1 MPFKR
6 LSMRKIREILRL
18 SWAHGLSQ
26 RKVSRSISVSQSTVA
41 ECLLRAKA
49 VGLSWPLDPAL
60 DDAALEVKLY
70 PPVSSLSKARA
81 LPVWGY
87 VHRELRR
94 KGVTLMLLWQEYKQ
108 DHPDD
113 GYHYSQFCEHYGR
126 YKSQL
131 DVVMRQEHR
140 AGEKM
145 FIDFSGDGIP
155 ITDPHTGVVWEA
167 ELLIAVL
174 GASNYTFAEAFP
186 SQKLPCWIE
195 GHIHAYEYFEGV
207 AKATV
212 PDNTKTAVTHS
223 CYYEPDLNTTYWDLA
238 RHYGTAIL
246 PARPRKPRD
255 KAKVEGAVLIAQR
268 WILAALRN
276 HTFFRLEQAN
286 EAIAE
291 KLEEYNRRRFQKLDT
306 TRKELFETLDKPAL
320 LPLPGRRYEYADWST
335 PKVNIDYHVVVD
347 QHYYSVPYQLV
358 HQYLDAR
365 FTLTCVELLHKGRR
379 VASHVRSFEKW
390 KYTTLK
396 EHMPKSHQRYLEWT
410 PTRILEWAKKSGPKT
425 AELAQEILNRRAYP
439 EQGYRSCLGLLRL
452 GKAYGKDRLEA
463 ACERAL
469 GLGAYSYKSV
479 KSILSTGLD
488 RQPLPQAKGAGN
500 RVPLNHKNIR
510 GAAYYQ

>member
-1 MPFKR
+1 
-6 LSMRKIREILRL
+6 MRKIREILRL

-49 VGLSWPLDPAL
+49 AGLSWPLDPAL
-60 DDAALEVKLY
+60 DDATIEAKLY
-70 PPVSSLSKARA
+70 PPVPSSRKVRA
-81 LPVWGY
+81 LPDWGY

-126 YKSQL
+126 YKCQL

-145 FIDFSGDGIP
+145 FIDFSGDGIA
-155 ITDPHTGVVWEA
+155 ITDPHTGVVREA

-174 GASNYTFAEAFP
+174 GASSYTFAEAFP
-186 SQKLPCWIE
+186 SQKLPFWIQ

-223 CYYEPDLNTTYWDLA
+223 CYYEPDLNVTYSEMA

-246 PARPRKPRD
+246 PARSRKPRD

-276 HTFFRLEQAN
+276 HTFFSIEQAN
-286 EAIAE
+286 EAISE
-291 KLEEYNRRRFQKLDT
+291 KLAELNIRPFQKLDT

-320 LPLPGRRYEYADWST
+320 LPLPATRYEYAEWSK
-335 PKVNIDYHVVVD
+335 PKVNIDYHVEVD
-347 QHYYSVPYQLV
+347 KHYYSVPYQLV
-358 HQYLDAR
+358 HKVLDAR
-365 FTLTCVELLHKGRR
+365 FTAACMELFQKGQR
-379 VASHVRSFEKW
+379 VASHVRSYEKG
-390 KYTTLK
+390 KHTTLR
-396 EHMPKSHQRYLEWT
+396 EHMPKSHQQYLEWT
-410 PTRILEWAKKSGPKT
+410 PTRILAWANKTGPKT

-439 EQGYRSCLGLLRL
+439 EQGYRACLGLLRL
-452 GKAYGKDRLEA
+452 GKAYGNDRLEA

-488 RQPLPQAKGAGN
+488 QQPLLQAKGPSK
-500 RVPLNHKNIR
+500 RVPLGHKNIR
-510 GAAYYQ
+510 GANYYQ